1 MAESKRQQIVTAID
15 ARLKTI
21 RVVNGYET
29 NAGNNVYEW
38 RSSAMIESEL
48 PGLIYRDTQETEAL
62 SIGYQVHT
70 LTIEIEGYVVGNAA
84 PANLRKLIADVIK
97 AIGVDSLWS
106 ALAEDTRSVEETI
119 QVEQEER
126 RIAGTRIK
134 IEVDYRTGIFNPYT

>member
-1 MAESKRQQIVTAID
+1 MTSKRQQIVTAID
-15 ARLKTI
+15 TRLKLITI
-21 RVVNGYET
+21 TNGYET